1 MWGGG
6 SRYSVCVGVVVSI
19 TYISGN
25 AFKLFAGLP
34 LTRHAIGVKT
44 CSKCV
49 HNIHTIYYYDANTVF
64 SLHHVP
70 ATPDL
75 FSSLPTLQ
83 VIQFLHKD

>member
-44 CSKCV
+44 YSKCV
-49 HNIHTIYYYDANTVF
+49 HNIHTIIMMLIPCLASTMCLQPQISLAVF
-64 SLHHVP
+64 LRC
-70 ATPDL
+70 
-75 FSSLPTLQ
+75 
-83 VIQFLHKD
+83 K